1 MEITASMVK
10 ELREVTGAG
19 MMDCKKALTEAA
31 GDMEQAV
38 DILRTKGLA
47 DLAKKAGRATHEGII
62 GSFISDDMRS
72 GAIVEVNCETDF
84 VARNDDFKS
93 FVSSIAKHITTQTP
107 ADVAELLAQ
116 PFAERTDITI
126 EQYIG
131 ENVARIGENMVV
143 PRFARFDLS
152 SDAGAIG
159 AYIHGVGNIGVLVE
173 VSAGSAE
180 AASAPEFGVFVKDVA
195 MQIAAA
201 APIALTANEVPA
213 DVVEHEK
220 SIYMAQAAETG
231 KPEPI
236 QAKIAEGRL
245 QKYYK
250 EVCLLEQVFVKDP
263 DITITQLVDRVGRE
277 LGTEIAITRFARFV
291 LGETNPEAAPASCC

>member
-10 ELREVTGAG
+10 ELRESTGAG
-19 MMDCKKALTEAA
+19 MMDCKKALMESE
-31 GDMEQAV
+31 GDMDKAV

-62 GSFISDDMRS
+62 GSFISDDQRV
-72 GAIVEVNCETDF
+72 GAIIEVNCETDF

-93 FVSSIAKHITTQTP
+93 FVNSVAMHVVAAAP
-107 ADVAELLAQ
+107 ADAAALLGQAY
-116 PFAERTDITI
+116 AERPEITV
-126 EQYIG
+126 EQYLG
-131 ENVARIGENMVV
+131 EKVAKIGENMAI
-143 PRFARFDLS
+143 PRFARFELAS
-152 SDAGAIG
+152 EAGAIG

-173 VSAGSAE
+173 VAAGT
-180 AASAPEFGVFVKDVA
+180 AAAATSPEFGTFVKDVA

-201 APIALTANEVPA
+201 APISLDASSVSAEVVA
-213 DVVEHEK
+213 HEK

-245 QKYYK
+245 QKFFK
-250 EVCLLEQVFVKDP
+250 EVCLVEQVFVKDP
-263 DITITQLVDRVGRE
+263 DITIAQLTDRLGVT
-277 LGTEIAITRFARFV
+277 LGTDIAIVRFARFV
-291 LGETNPEAAPASCC
+291 LGETNPESKPATCG

>member
-10 ELREVTGAG
+10 DLRATTGAG
-19 MMDCKKALTEAA
+19 MMDCKKALAESD
-31 GDMEQAV
+31 GDMQAAV

-62 GSFISDDMRS
+62 GSYISEDLRS

-84 VARNDDFKS
+84 VARNDGFKS
-93 FVSSIAKHITTQTP
+93 FVTSIAKHVVEAAP
-107 ADVAELLAQ
+107 ADADALLGQ
-116 PFAERTDITI
+116 PYVEREEITV
-126 EQYIG
+126 EQYLG
-131 ENVARIGENMVV
+131 ENVAKIGENMVI
-143 PRFARFDLS
+143 PRLTRFELT
-152 SDAGAIG
+152 SDHGAIA

-173 VSAGSAE
+173 VATGTADA
-180 AASAPEFGVFVKDVA
+180 AASAEVGTFVRDVA

-201 APIALTANEVPA
+201 APISLTSEDVPA
-213 DVVEHEK
+213 DVVKHEM

-236 QAKIAEGRL
+236 QAKIAEGRM
-245 QKYYK
+245 QKFYK

-263 DITITQLVDRVGRE
+263 DITVAQLTKKVATAVG
-277 LGTEIAITRFARFV
+277 TDVSISRFERFV
-291 LGETNPEAAPASCC
+291 LGETNPEAKPPSCG